1 MTKQYVCP
9 RCGYV
14 THLKFDFRK
23 HINRK
28 IICPAVNTDV
38 SLDHLKKTIDE
49 KSNVKKMKCDLC
61 EKEFISNKGW
71 KNHECKKDKVSELIT
86 RIDKLEKEMET
97 KCISQNITNNI
108 QNITNNIQINNNNNN
123 SNYNLRAFGEEDKS
137 FLTDKVIGDL
147 FFMNLNFKELIE
159 TLHFNS
165 EMPENNNIRIKSSK
179 RNLLEIFRGDK
190 WDIVTFVNGLNEVL
204 QNGNKIFQDY
214 YRNNKDSVK
223 DEMTKEELEILVD
236 KMYKIDLLNKEVVKP
251 LYSELIAMLENYRI
265 VPMIK
270 Q

>member
-28 IICPAVNTDV
+28 IICPAVNADI
-38 SLDHLKKTIDE
+38 SLDDLKKTIDD
-49 KSNVKKMKCDLC
+49 KNNIKNKMRCEVC

-71 KNHECKKDKVSELIT
+71 KNHECKKDKVNELIT
-86 RIDKLEKEMET
+86 RIDKLEKEIET
-97 KCISQNITNNI
+97 KCINQTITNNI
-108 QNITNNIQINNNNNN
+108 QNITNNIQINNTN
-123 SNYNLRAFGEEDKS
+123 NYNLRAFGNEDTGC
-137 FLTDKVIGDL
+137 LTNKLIGDL
-147 FFMNLNFKELIE
+147 FFMNLNFKGLIE
-159 TLHFNS
+159 TLHFNA

-214 YRNNKDSVK
+214 YRTNKETVK